1 METGLRVQSET
12 RFNDEEVTGLDRIF
26 LVRRMM
32 RRFLFVI
39 VGVPMCACMVIAS
52 EESVRIFK
60 TFRFEASD
68 ESGPVVISGT
78 QNDSGISSLQIAAFR
93 RSFTLAPAQLK
104 QLRGLMVNGMQLSGE
119 PGYESLGGRTLYLL
133 LSMGFSSGTTKAKLI
148 SVNQRGD
155 IKVEAWKSR

>member
-1 METGLRVQSET
+1 MQ
-12 RFNDEEVTGLDRIF
+12 
-26 LVRRMM
+26 
-32 RRFLFVI
+32 RFLLVI
-39 VGVPMCACMVIAS
+39 VGVLMCVWSVIAS
-52 EESVRIFK
+52 EESVRTFK

-104 QLRGLMVNGMQLSGE
+104 QLRGLMVNGVHLSGE
-119 PGYESLGGRTLYLL
+119 PGYEPVGGRTLYLL
-133 LSMGFSSGTTKAKLI
+133 LSMGFSSGISAAKLI

-155 IKVEAWKSR
+155 IKVEAWKPR